1 MNASHERNPTQEI
14 IVVSGLPRSGTS
26 LMMQMLHNGGVEVV
40 TDHLRTAD
48 SDNPRGY
55 FEFEA
60 VKEIESDCSWLPSTR
75 GKAVK
80 LISMLLYHLPAT
92 ERYRILFMERD
103 LDEVLR
109 SQETMLKRLNRQ
121 PAPRTDMLNAY
132 QIHLGSLREWIST
145 RTDIAVLTVDYSRLI
160 EQPDLEAKKICE
172 FLGRDLNLDAM
183 TSSIDVEL
191 YRNRRQPS

>member
-55 FEFEA
+55 YEFEA

-145 RTDIAVLTVDYSRLI
+145 RTDIAVLTVDYRRLI

-183 TSSIDVEL
+183 KSSIDVEL

>member
-55 FEFEA
+55 YEFEA

-183 TSSIDVEL
+183 TSSIDVDL